1 MSGNWAKAAL
11 GVSST
16 AAAEGQAAPS
26 VERETTTS
34 WPPAPFACCQA
45 TKTAARP
52 AAMAG
57 FARYP
62 VGFGA
67 LTRTFASKLAA
78 RAVGARRTA
87 QARRTVNARMGAASE
102 PLQDKVCGTPLGFG
116 PYTVRRLGWPGPGW
130 GRRGQGTGIAVGGG
144 RGLGW

>member
-11 GVSST
+11 GGAST
-16 AAAEGQAAPS
+16 
-26 VERETTTS
+26 R
-34 WPPAPFACCQA
+34 
-45 TKTAARP
+45 R
-52 AAMAG
+52 
-57 FARYP
+57 P
-62 VGFGA
+62 VGCGA
-67 LTRTFASKLAA
+67 VTRTFASKLAA

-130 GRRGQGTGIAVGGG
+130 GRRGQGTGIAGGG
-144 RGLGW
+144 GGGLGWGGG